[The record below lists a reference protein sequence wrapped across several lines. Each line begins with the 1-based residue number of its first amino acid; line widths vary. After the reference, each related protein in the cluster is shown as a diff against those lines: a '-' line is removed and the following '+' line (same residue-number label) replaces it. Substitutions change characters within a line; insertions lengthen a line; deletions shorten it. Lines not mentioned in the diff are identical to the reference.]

1 MQRPLATVVI
11 DGLTTSMMLTLLV
24 LSAIYHWWL
33 GRGQEQNAQL
43 E

>member
-11 DGLTTSMMLTLLV
+11 DGLTISMMLTLLV
-24 LSAIYHWWL
+24 LSAIYHGWF
-33 GRGQEQNAQL
+33 GRGQEQKAQL